1 MIALTITVNE
11 RLLGTAGRE
20 DMSVLNAIVNA
31 VGKLGVDSRGAK
43 GREND
48 FYLELRVGGLT
59 SHDDHSTDEHLD
71 WIVKDLRIGDEI
83 LIKVTE
89 TEVVDPPRSFKP
101 AMREDSQKKYFE
113 WAKKFYLENREKY
126 ENKDS

>member
-1 MIALTITVNE
+1 MIALTITING
-11 RLLGTAGRE
+11 RPLSTAGRE

-31 VGKLGVDSRGAK
+31 IGKLGVDSSGAK
-43 GREND
+43 GHEND

-59 SHDDHSTDEHLD
+59 SRDDHSSDEHLGWD
-71 WIVKDLRIGDEI
+71 VKDLKIGDEI

-89 TEVVDPPRSFKP
+89 TKDVDPPKSVKP

-126 ENKDS
+126 ENEDS